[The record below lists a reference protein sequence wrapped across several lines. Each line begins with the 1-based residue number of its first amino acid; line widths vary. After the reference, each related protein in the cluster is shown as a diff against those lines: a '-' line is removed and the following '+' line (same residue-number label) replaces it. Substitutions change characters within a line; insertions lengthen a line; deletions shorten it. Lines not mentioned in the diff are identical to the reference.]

1 MSFYIHTDPTAAGTG
16 EMVAGAELP
25 EVVAAVDKQQRCHSV
40 LVQTADVNGSQW
52 PVSDLT
58 HGIIILYRVAGHFVE
73 WI

>member
-1 MSFYIHTDPTAAGTG
+1 
-16 EMVAGAELP
+16 MVAGAELP